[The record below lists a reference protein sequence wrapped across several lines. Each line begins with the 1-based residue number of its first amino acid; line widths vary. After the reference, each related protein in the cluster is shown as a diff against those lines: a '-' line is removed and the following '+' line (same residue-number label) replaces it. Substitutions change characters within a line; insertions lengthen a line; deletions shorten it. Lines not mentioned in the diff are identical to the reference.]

1 MRTATLLRAT
11 AVLAFVQFCAHAA
24 RFVSYVPQ
32 HGPDESGVVEAM
44 KSHSFIFSGATRSY
58 WDFYFGY
65 GLMAAF
71 NCLIEFVLFWQL
83 ASIAKSSA
91 AVIKPVAGLFLVA
104 NVGYAILV
112 LIYFFPL
119 PAYFDIAIAILLG
132 GVLFSASRG
141 TEKNGGQAPAG
152 GEPRMQTVK
161 RLSKSDRSPE

>member
-11 AVLAFVQFCAHAA
+11 AVLAFVQFCAHMA
-24 RFVSYVPQ
+24 RFLSYVPK
-32 HGPDESGVVEAM
+32 HGPDEFGVVEAM
-44 KSHSFIFSGATRSY
+44 QSHSFIFAGATRSY

-65 GLMAAF
+65 GLMAAC
-71 NCLIEFVLFWQL
+71 NCLVEFVLFWQL
-83 ASIAKSSA
+83 ASIAKSSP

-132 GVLFSASRG
+132 GVLFTASRG
-141 TEKNGGQAPAG
+141 GGKNRVAA
-152 GEPRMQTVK
+152 TA
-161 RLSKSDRSPE
+161 